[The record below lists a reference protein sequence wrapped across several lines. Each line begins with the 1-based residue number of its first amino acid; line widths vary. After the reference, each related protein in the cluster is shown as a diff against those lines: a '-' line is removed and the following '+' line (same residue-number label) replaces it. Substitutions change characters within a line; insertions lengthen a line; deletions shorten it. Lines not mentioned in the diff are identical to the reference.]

1 MKFDLKNP
9 VQRKIFIYSTSLII
23 GIIAFL
29 ILTRVND
36 LIHFL
41 GTVVSLLAPFLI
53 GFGLAFL
60 LDGPVNWISNRLM
73 SFGVLEKKAR
83 SLSILI
89 VVILFIL
96 FIIFTFWVMI
106 PSLLDSVRV
115 FVSNFSGYSRAFE
128 VNLEKIAVKYN
139 LDVSAI
145 VTYLQSLDL
154 AGMLRNYVQSSMT
167 KVMSYSMNVI
177 HWAANLFI
185 AIAAAVYMI
194 MDKENLLHAGKV
206 MSYAFLGRKN
216 ANFLQ
221 IYMMDVKNI
230 FQQYI
235 VGNIMDSVIVGFIAW
250 FGCTLFGF
258 PYTPMIG
265 LIIGITNIIP
275 VFGPFMGAIPVGLLL
290 FLINPMDA
298 LIFAVFILIVQQ
310 VDGNVLKPLIL
321 GDKLGISGF
330 WILFSVSVGGS
341 LFGVIGMFLG
351 VPVFALIYEGL
362 KDLTALQLKDRHM
375 VISDSASI
383 VDDDESVEDQEVPQE
398 QDSSSHTA

>member
-167 KVMSYSMNVI
+167 LSLI
-177 HWAANLFI
+177 HI
-185 AIAAAVYMI
+185 
-194 MDKENLLHAGKV
+194 
-206 MSYAFLGRKN
+206 
-216 ANFLQ
+216 
-221 IYMMDVKNI
+221 
-230 FQQYI
+230 
-235 VGNIMDSVIVGFIAW
+235 
-250 FGCTLFGF
+250 
-258 PYTPMIG
+258 
-265 LIIGITNIIP
+265 
-275 VFGPFMGAIPVGLLL
+275 
-290 FLINPMDA
+290 
-298 LIFAVFILIVQQ
+298 
-310 VDGNVLKPLIL
+310 
-321 GDKLGISGF
+321 
-330 WILFSVSVGGS
+330 
-341 LFGVIGMFLG
+341 
-351 VPVFALIYEGL
+351 
-362 KDLTALQLKDRHM
+362 
-375 VISDSASI
+375 
-383 VDDDESVEDQEVPQE
+383 
-398 QDSSSHTA
+398 